1 MAARNGG
8 QATKRPG
15 KSPDFMEKLKAFVRT
30 RGANYLKDPNISSVG
45 IGFKSRD
52 NQPTEEISI
61 QFTVKRKAQPE
72 ELEALETTPI
82 PPTIRVDGIDVPT
95 DVIQRRYERAYKVV
109 SENVAAPRKTRI
121 DPVVPG
127 VSVANRT
134 ETAGT
139 LGCIVFDRADATPYI
154 LSNWHVLHGPNGR
167 LGDEIVQ
174 PGPHDDN
181 RVQLNRLGT
190 LVRSH
195 LGDAGDCAIATIEDR
210 AFEPEIYELKTRV
223 EELGNAELGDKVIKS
238 GRTTGVTHGIVRC
251 VHTLVKIDY
260 GPPIGERAVGGFEIG
275 PDPEHT
281 APNNEIS
288 MGGDSGSVW
297 LFKGESGKATKVMA
311 GLHFA
316 GESGSDPDEHAVA
329 CYARSV
335 FEKLEICALPP
346 LEAQAAIPRSGR
358 GYAPGFLGARIDP
371 PRLSAA
377 NRKDAFRLNGSEVID
392 YTHFSLA
399 LSQSRRFAFWVAWN
413 IDGSRLK
420 RITRK
425 GVAFALDPRIPAEM
439 QVGDELYAANALD
452 RGHIARRA
460 DLTWGS
466 LPEARRANLDSFF
479 FTNITPQMNNFNQGA
494 IGGIWGRLEDAVF
507 DEIDVE
513 NMRVSVFAG
522 PVFRRD
528 DREYRGVRIPREFF
542 KILAYVE
549 GGKLQSKAFLLT
561 QNLDQLELLDL
572 SEFKVFQVTLTEIEQ
587 RCGFA
592 LPTAL
597 KAGDS
602 FGERLKQR
610 PEALAE
616 RKALQGLA
624 EIEW

>member
-1 MAARNGG
+1 MAARNGN
-8 QATKRPG
+8 QTAKRPG
-15 KSPDFMEKLKAFVRT
+15 KSPEFMEKLKAFVRT
-30 RGANYLKDPNISSVG
+30 RGANYLKDTNISSIG
-45 IGFKSRD
+45 IGFKIRD
-52 NQPTEEISI
+52 DQPTEELSI

-72 ELEALETTPI
+72 ELESLDTTPI
-82 PPTIRVDGIDVPT
+82 PPTIKVDGVDVPT

-109 SENVAAPRKTRI
+109 SENVSAPRKTRI

-127 VSVANRT
+127 VSVANKA

-139 LGCIVFDRADATPYI
+139 LGCIVFDRASATPYI

-190 LVRSH
+190 LARSH
-195 LGDAGDCAIATIEDR
+195 LGEAGDCAIATIEDR
-210 AFEPEIYELKTRV
+210 SFEPEIYELKTRV
-223 EELGNAELGDKVIKS
+223 EEVGNAELGDKVIKS
-238 GRTTGVTHGIVRC
+238 GRTTGVTHGIVRR

-260 GPPIGERAVGGFEIG
+260 GPPIGEKAVGGFEIG
-275 PDPEHT
+275 PDPENT

-297 LFKGESGKATKVMA
+297 LFKGKTGKATKVMA

-335 FEKLEICALPP
+335 FDKPEISAHPP
-346 LEAQAAIPRSGR
+346 IEAQAAIARGGR
-358 GYAPGFLGARIDP
+358 GYAPAFLGVRVDV
-371 PRLSAA
+371 PRLSAG
-377 NRKDAFRLNGSEVID
+377 NRRDAFRLNGSEVID
-392 YTHFSLA
+392 YMHFSLA
-399 LSQSRRFAFWVAWN
+399 LSQSRRLAFWVAWN

-420 RITRK
+420 KVTRK
-425 GVAFALDPRIPAEM
+425 GIAFVFDARIPAEL
-439 QVGDELYAANALD
+439 QAGDELYAGNALD

-466 LPEARRANLDSFF
+466 LPEARRASLDSFF
-479 FTNITPQMNNFNQGA
+479 FTNITPQMNDFNQGA

-507 DEIDVE
+507 DEVDVE
-513 NMRVSVFAG
+513 NLKVSVFGG
-522 PVFRRD
+522 PVLRRD

-549 GGKLQSKAFLLT
+549 AGRLQSKAFLLT

-572 SEFKVFQVTLTEIEQ
+572 SEFKVFQVSLPEVEQ
-587 RCGFA
+587 RCGFT
-592 LPTAL
+592 LPAAL

-602 FGERLKQR
+602 FGERLRQR
-610 PEALAE
+610 PESLAG

-624 EIEW
+624 QIEW